1 MSDSVKVV
9 PVVNVPNALTVLRLV
24 MVPLFA
30 WMLLSHPH
38 DVTWRWMTTG
48 VFILALLTDLADGK
62 IARKYGLIT
71 DFGKLW
77 DPIADK
83 AITGMAMI
91 GLSILGELWWWV
103 TIIILIREWGIT
115 VMRFL
120 IVKYGVQA
128 ADKLGKMKTFT
139 QTIALVGL
147 LAPFVLYMGDAAV
160 TGAGYWTCV
169 ILHWVAVVAMGIAL
183 ILTVVSGVNYC
194 IGAWKLRR
202 DWFAA
207 HPASLSAAST
217 PQNGS
222 GDAPN
227 PV

>member
-1 MSDSVKVV
+1 MTDSTKVV
-9 PVVNVPNALTVLRLV
+9 PVVNVPNALTVLRLI

-38 DVTWRWMTTG
+38 DIGWRWATTA

-62 IARKYGLIT
+62 IARKYNLIT
-71 DFGKLW
+71 NFGKLW

-115 VMRFL
+115 VMRFVT
-120 IVKYGVQA
+120 VKYGVQA

-147 LAPFVLYMGDAAV
+147 LAPFLLHMDALSS
-160 TGAGYWTCV
+160 GLWYWVCLV
-169 ILHWVAVVAMGIAL
+169 LHWVGMIAMGVAL

-194 IGAWKLRR
+194 VDVYKRRQAWL
-202 DWFAA
+202 AE
-207 HPASLSAAST
+207 HGST
-217 PQNGS
+217 DGNHS
-222 GDAPN
+222 
-227 PV
+227 

>member
-1 MSDSVKVV
+1 MTEPVKLV
-9 PVVNVPNALTVLRLV
+9 PVLNVPNALTVLRLV
-24 MVPLFA
+24 MVPLLGA
-30 WMLLSHPH
+30 VLLSHPH
-38 DVTWRWMTTG
+38 EISWRWAATA
-48 VFILALLTDLADGK
+48 VFIVALLTDLADGQ
-62 IARKYGLIT
+62 IARKYGLVT

-139 QTIALVGL
+139 QTIALVGF
-147 LAPFVLYMGDAAV
+147 LAPFLQYMADTATVPACFW
-160 TGAGYWTCV
+160 ACV
-169 ILHWVAVVAMGIAL
+169 VLHWTAIVAMGVAFV
-183 ILTVVSGVNYC
+183 LTVVSGINYC
-194 IGAWKLRR
+194 IGAWKLRQ
-202 DWFAA
+202 DWLAR
-207 HPASLSAAST
+207 HGLSA
-217 PQNGS
+217 N
-222 GDAPN
+222 
-227 PV
+227 

>member
-1 MSDSVKVV
+1 MTDSTKVV
-9 PVVNVPNALTVLRLV
+9 PVVNVPNALTVLRLI

-30 WMLLSHPH
+30 WMLLAHPH
-38 DVTWRWMTTG
+38 DITWRWVTTA

-62 IARKYGLIT
+62 IARKYNLIT
-71 DFGKLW
+71 NFGKLW

-115 VMRFL
+115 VMRFMT
-120 IVKYGVQA
+120 VKYGVQA
-128 ADKLGKMKTFT
+128 ADKLGKMKTLT

-147 LAPFVLYMGDAAV
+147 LAPFVHYMDVLQSGFWYWVCAV
-160 TGAGYWTCV
+160 
-169 ILHWVAVVAMGIAL
+169 LHWVGIVAMGVAL

-194 IGAWKLRR
+194 IDVYRRRNAWLAGHKG
-202 DWFAA
+202 
-207 HPASLSAAST
+207 T
-217 PQNGS
+217 
-222 GDAPN
+222 DAN
-227 PV
+227 PS

>member
-1 MSDSVKVV
+1 MTDSTKVV
-9 PVVNVPNALTVLRLV
+9 PVVNVPNALTVLRLI

-38 DVTWRWMTTG
+38 DIGWRWATTA

-62 IARKYGLIT
+62 IARKYNLIT
-71 DFGKLW
+71 NFGKLW

-115 VMRFL
+115 VMRFMT
-120 IVKYGVQA
+120 VKYGVQA

-147 LAPFVLYMGDAAV
+147 LAPFLLHMDAV
-160 TGAGYWTCV
+160 QSGFWYWVCTV
-169 ILHWVAVVAMGIAL
+169 LHWVGVVAMGVAL
-183 ILTVVSGVNYC
+183 VLTVVSGVNYC
-194 IGAWKLRR
+194 IDVYRRRQAWLAEHR
-202 DWFAA
+202 
-207 HPASLSAAST
+207 ST
-217 PQNGS
+217 DG
-222 GDAPN
+222 N
-227 PV
+227 PR

>member
-1 MSDSVKVV
+1 MTDSTKVV
-9 PVVNVPNALTVLRLV
+9 PVVNVPNALTVLRLI

-30 WMLLSHPH
+30 WMLLAHPH
-38 DVTWRWMTTG
+38 DIGWRWATTA

-62 IARKYGLIT
+62 IARKYNLIT
-71 DFGKLW
+71 NFGKLW

-115 VMRFL
+115 VMRFMT
-120 IVKYGVQA
+120 VKYGVQA

-147 LAPFVLYMGDAAV
+147 LAPFLLHMQALGS
-160 TGAGYWTCV
+160 GLWYWVCLV
-169 ILHWVAVVAMGIAL
+169 LHWVGLVAMGVAL
-183 ILTVVSGVNYC
+183 VLTVVSGVNYC
-194 IGAWKLRR
+194 IDAYRR
-202 DWFAA
+202 RQKWMAE
-207 HPASLSAAST
+207 
-217 PQNGS
+217 NG
-222 GDAPN
+222 N
-227 PV
+227 PS